1 MKLPPLPRL
10 LTGVWWQRHHRGVF
24 VALTL
29 LSAQVVTA
37 TDDPVR
43 VFLERHC
50 TECHDAD
57 SKKGGLNLEGLK
69 NAVQDPA
76 TVPLWS
82 KVYDRFLAGE
92 MPPPKKKA
100 APEPEAGAAF
110 LALLK
115 NRIVE
120 AEAQRLA
127 MAPGRTRIRRLTRS
141 EYENT
146 VRDLFSMPGIA
157 LKEDLPADGMAHGFD
172 TNADAL
178 DLSHVNLAKYL
189 EAADKILDLA
199 IATRPE
205 PPTVRRRRISLMNRG
220 GFVAHVVMNGDGVLL
235 RDGKPD
241 PAFPAAN
248 AFSHIDQGAHES
260 IGSFETGS
268 TVGLFRHEDE
278 SLSPYFMEHVTL
290 YPGLYRIRTSLWAF
304 QWDKGRVL
312 PARDTEAARLS
323 VVQLTGDGRGGGHPG
338 YTLGF
343 FDAPSL
349 TPTEHEAVV
358 WLNQNEII
366 GFNTASLAPVANYNR
381 KDRAMGFTGP
391 GLAVDWLDVEG
402 PIHESWPP
410 LSHRL
415 LFDGLPLCEFPK
427 GAAIKP
433 PVRKKFR
440 QIGAGQNRPDPDLGL
455 WTVMPEDPHQESRRL
470 LGEFLP
476 KAFRRPV
483 TSGEVD
489 RYVQQAEA
497 RLQAGECF
505 ESAMR
510 WAYRAALC
518 SPDFLYHFEPAGHLD
533 EHALANRLSYF
544 LWRSQPDER
553 LRNLA
558 SVGGL
563 RNPETLRREVE
574 RLLSDSRS
582 DRFVSDFLGQWLRL
596 REIAATDPEKKL
608 YPEFSSYLQE
618 SMVAETRAYFRQL
631 LALNLS
637 ATHLIAS
644 DFAMLNGKLAAL
656 YGIDGVSGS
665 QMRRVPLPPGSLR
678 GGFLTQ
684 ASLLKI
690 TANGTT
696 TSPVP
701 RGSFVMDRLLGKP
714 VDPPPPN
721 VPAVEPDLSGSRTI
735 RELLDRHRSDSN
747 CAGCHAK
754 LDPPGFALEA
764 FDVIGG
770 ERSRYRSSGEGDP
783 APRGRIDPFIAIGF
797 KLAKPVDTTG
807 QLPDGSPFQDV
818 RDLRLHLCKEPRAL
832 ARNLVRRFAVFATG
846 RPLNFS
852 DRDRVEAVVDEAEA
866 AGGGVAS
873 LLHLLVQSELFQS
886 R

>member
-1 MKLPPLPRL
+1 MKPPLISAS
-10 LTGVWWQRHHRGVF
+10 LTVSRRHCCLRGLF
-24 VALTL
+24 AGLILFATQ
-29 LSAQVVTA
+29 SVTA
-37 TDDPVR
+37 AGGPIHA
-43 VFLERHC
+43 FLEKNC
-50 TECHDAD
+50 TGCHDAD
-57 SKKGGLNLEGLK
+57 SKKGGLDLEGLK
-69 NAVQDPA
+69 SAVEDPA
-76 TVPLWS
+76 TVPRWS
-82 KVYDRFLAGE
+82 KVYDRLVAGE
-92 MPPPKKKA
+92 MPPPKEKA
-100 APEPEAGAAF
+100 PPDPAAGREF
-110 LALLK
+110 LAVLK
-115 NRIVE
+115 TEIVR
-120 AEAQRLA
+120 AERSAGSL
-127 MAPGRTRIRRLTRS
+127 GRTRIRRLTRT

-189 EAADKILDLA
+189 EAADKILDEA

-205 PPTVRRRRISLMNRG
+205 APAPQRRRISLMNRG

-235 RDGKPD
+235 RDKEPD
-241 PAFPAAN
+241 PAFPPAN

-260 IGSFETGS
+260 IGSFDTGS

-278 SLSPYFMEHVTL
+278 SLSPYFMEHVTI
-290 YPGLYRIRTSLWAF
+290 YPGMYRVRTSLWSF

-338 YTLGF
+338 YTLGY

-349 TPTEHEAVV
+349 TPTEHETHI
-358 WLNQNEII
+358 WLNQNEIL
-366 GFNTASLAPVANYNR
+366 GFNTASLAPVVNYNR

-391 GLAVDWLDVEG
+391 GIAVDWLDVEG
-402 PIHESWPP
+402 PIHEIWPP
-410 LSHRL
+410 RSHRL
-415 LFDGLPLCEFPK
+415 LFGNLPLGAFPK
-427 GAAIKP
+427 DSITKP
-433 PVRKKFR
+433 PVRKKTR
-440 QIGAGQNRPDPDLGL
+440 QLGAGLNKPDPDPGL
-455 WTVMPEDPHQESRRL
+455 WTVVPGEALPESRRL
-470 LGEFLP
+470 FEAFLP

-483 TSGEVD
+483 TAGEVE
-489 RYVQQAEA
+489 RYVQQTAA
-497 RLQAGECF
+497 RLKAGDSF

-518 SPDFLYHFEPAGHLD
+518 SPDFLYHVEPAGHLD
-533 EHALANRLSYF
+533 EHALANRLAYF
-544 LWRSQPDER
+544 LWRSQPDE
-553 LRNLA
+553 
-558 SVGGL
+558 
-563 RNPETLRREVE
+563 TLRKLATDQMLRKPGTLNAEVD
-574 RLLSDSRS
+574 RLLADPRS
-582 DRFVSDFLGQWLRL
+582 ERFVSDFLGQWLRL

-618 SMVAETRAYFRQL
+618 SMVAETKAYFRRML
-631 LALNLS
+631 EENLS
-637 ATHLIAS
+637 SIHLVDS

-665 QMRRVPLPPGSLR
+665 QMRRVLLPPDSLR

-701 RGSFVMDRLLGKP
+701 RGSFVMDRLLGRP

-721 VPAVEPDLSGSRTI
+721 VPAVEPDLSGSKTI
-735 RELLDRHRSDSN
+735 RELLERHRSDSN

-770 ERSRYRSSGEGDP
+770 QRSRYRSTGEGDP
-783 APRGRIDPFIAIGF
+783 APRGRIDPFIPIGF
-797 KLAKPVDTTG
+797 KLAKTVDTSG
-807 QLPDGSPFQDV
+807 QLPDGTHIQDV
-818 RDLRLHLCKEPRAL
+818 RELRLHLKKDPRML
-832 ARNLVRRFAVFATG
+832 ARNLARRFAVFATG

-852 DRDRVEAVVDEAEA
+852 DRDQIESIVGEAEA
-866 AGGGVAS
+866 AGGGVKS
-873 LLHLLVQSELFQS
+873 LLHALVQSELFHS